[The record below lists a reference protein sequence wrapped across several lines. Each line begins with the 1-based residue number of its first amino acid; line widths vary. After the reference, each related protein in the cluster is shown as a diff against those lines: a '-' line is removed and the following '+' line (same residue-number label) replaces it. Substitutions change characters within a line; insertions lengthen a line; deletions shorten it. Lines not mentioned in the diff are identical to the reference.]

1 MEKEEALNPEEERM
15 NRDMKINHPIYN
27 RMSFPEDESQ
37 PARTITATCTRVS
50 RESLIVKD
58 KENIEDFQSG
68 KEHQYKVSL

>member
-1 MEKEEALNPEEERM
+1 MEEEALNPEEERM

-50 RESLIVKD
+50 
-58 KENIEDFQSG
+58 G
-68 KEHQYKVSL
+68 KA